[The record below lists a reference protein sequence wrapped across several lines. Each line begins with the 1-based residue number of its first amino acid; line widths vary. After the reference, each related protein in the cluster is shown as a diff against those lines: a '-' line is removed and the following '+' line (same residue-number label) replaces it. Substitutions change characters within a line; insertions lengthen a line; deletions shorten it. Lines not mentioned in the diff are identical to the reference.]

1 MLHKLA
7 AVILGGGAGLLLGG
21 QVMIAADRV
30 DLFDTKSNRVG
41 YIVVDPKTRRLD
53 TYDTRSHRTGWGT
66 IARESGDVDAFD
78 KNGNCVGTGRLPDPS
93 VKRSLTK

>member
-1 MLHKLA
+1 MTHRLPGI
-7 AVILGGGAGLLLGG
+7 ILCAGAGLLLGG
-21 QVMIAADRV
+21 QLAIATERI
-30 DLFDTKSNRVG
+30 DLYDTDARRTG
-41 YIVVDPKTRRLD
+41 YIIVDPKTRRLD

>member
-1 MLHKLA
+1 MTHRFTGI
-7 AVILGGGAGLLLGG
+7 ILCAGAGLLLGG
-21 QVMIAADRV
+21 QLATATERIE
-30 DLFDTKSNRVG
+30 LYDTNARRTG
-41 YIVVDPKTRRLD
+41 YIIVDPKTRRLD

-78 KNGNCVGTGRLPDPS
+78 KNGHCVGTGKLPDPS